1 MSLHRT
7 KTKIKSDKL
16 PRLEKHIEAPIL
28 NYLRFFDNIFAWK
41 NPTTGRYIVQTKSW
55 IKTKGTI
62 TGVSDIIAIYKRKCD
77 GICLTLFLEVKT
89 EKGVQTDAQKEFQK
103 NIEKL
108 NGLYFIVRSID
119 DVKKVLEFVENK
131 KIP

>member
-1 MSLHRT
+1 MAIA
-7 KTKIKSDKL
+7 K
-16 PRLEKHIEAPIL
+16 LEKHIESPIL
-28 NYLRFFDNIFAWK
+28 YYLKSKSNIHAWK

-62 TGVSDIIAIYKRKCD
+62 TGVSDIIAVYKRKCD

-89 EKGVQTDAQKEFQK
+89 AKGVQTEAQKEFQK

-108 NGLYFIVRSID
+108 NGLYFIVRSIED
-119 DVKKVLEFVENK
+119 TKKALEFAENK
-131 KIP
+131 ILNEQHLALDH